1 MKRKMRKLVFSVVVS
16 ALLLSGALATW
27 LTADTAEVMAQ
38 EAIGQEAVVSALP
51 AFNGTQPAVIVNGN
65 QPLFTDA
72 EKKRTD
78 AFEVYGELDALGRC
92 TTAYANICKELM
104 PTKERGSIGMIKPS
118 GWHTVKY
125 PEVISDLYL
134 YNRCHLIGYQL
145 AGENDNVKNLITG
158 TRYLNVEGM
167 LPYENM
173 VAGYVQ
179 STGNHV
185 LYRTTPVFAGT
196 DLVAGGVEIEAW
208 SVEDNGAGICFHV
221 YCYNEQPGIEIDHA
235 TGDSRLAEAQT
246 AALTGAQDESVKAQA
261 ADTGITVW
269 LSATGS
275 KYHSINNC
283 GNMNP
288 AKARQVTEQEAISM
302 GKGKCSKCW

>member
-1 MKRKMRKLVFSVVVS
+1 MKRKMRKIVFSVVVS
-16 ALLLSGALATW
+16 ALLLTGALTTW
-27 LTADTAEVMAQ
+27 LSADTAEVMAQ
-38 EAIGQEAVVSALP
+38 EAIGTETLAAVLP
-51 AFNGTQPAVIVNGN
+51 AFDGIQPAVIVNGN
-65 QPLFTDA
+65 QPLFTEAD
-72 EKKRTD
+72 KRRTD

-92 TTAYANICKELM
+92 TTAYANICTELM
-104 PTKERGSIGMIKPS
+104 PTKERGSIGMVQPS

-158 TRYLNVEGM
+158 TRYLNIEGM
-167 LPYENM
+167 LPYENL
-173 VAGYVQ
+173 VADYVHR
-179 STGNHV
+179 TGNHV

-196 DLVAGGVEIEAW
+196 DLVASGVEIEAW
-208 SVEDNGAGICFHV
+208 SVEDNGAGVCFNV
-221 YCYNEQPGIEIDHA
+221 YCYNEQPGIAIDHA
-235 TGDSRLAEAQT
+235 TGDSSLSGTQT
-246 AALTGAQDESVKAQA
+246 LTAGTQADTDKATA
-261 ADTGITVW
+261 NATGITVW